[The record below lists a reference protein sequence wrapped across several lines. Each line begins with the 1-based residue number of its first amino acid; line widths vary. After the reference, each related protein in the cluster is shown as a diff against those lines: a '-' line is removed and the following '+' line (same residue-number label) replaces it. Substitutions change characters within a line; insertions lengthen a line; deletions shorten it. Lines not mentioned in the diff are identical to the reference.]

1 MVNKLLSIAFL
12 SLFLFATAQNNANPI
27 QKSTKSFLVTIK
39 DGVEYFKEIK
49 ADDPSPDYG
58 AIVEYRIQLKNT
70 GSDIL
75 PSGNVSVVSPI
86 PERTS
91 FVKGSASPSSSTL
104 ATEVS
109 TDGDNF
115 KRLSELSAQIKAED
129 IKSIK
134 WTILEDMAPNKVI
147 DLKYRVRINDNP
159 IVVSLKTLLVNNID
173 GKEVLSESTKA
184 RPGQIIEYRFNI
196 KNRSQDILPNGAV
209 TIVGPVL
216 EGTTYIIGSATS
228 SSAQVLVEFSTDGS
242 TFKQERVLTNA
253 KPEEYK
259 SIRWT
264 ILEDVKP
271 GTEYN
276 FVYRVRMNKN

>member
-1 MVNKLLSIAFL
+1 MFNKLLSIAFL